1 MAETAPPNAPRRAR
15 DVARA
20 ALVAEITSTARAHLV
35 DHGAAGLSLRAVSRD
50 LGMASSALYRYF
62 PSRDALLTALIIEAY
77 DALGDACT
85 EAHDAIAPGDLLG
98 RWRTVAHAARA
109 WARANPHEYALI
121 YGSPVPGYAAPA
133 DTIDPATRVPVL
145 LLGLLRDIEAAGAPS
160 PARLGQGA
168 TQTPAEIPIQSP
180 IQIPQG
186 LAEQLDVLQ
195 AASGATGGGIDHT
208 RLLQGL
214 AGWVLLF
221 GMLNFELFG
230 QFANVFDDADAL
242 FAAQVD
248 LIARRIGLDPSLPT
262 V

>member
-1 MAETAPPNAPRRAR
+1 MAETTPPNAPRRAR

-20 ALVAEITSTARAHLV
+20 ALVAEITGTARAHLA

-77 DALGDACT
+77 DALGDACS
-85 EAHDAIAPGDLLG
+85 EAHDAIAPDDLLG
-98 RWRTVAHAARA
+98 RWRSVAHAARA

-145 LLGLLRDIEAAGAPS
+145 LLGLLRDIEEAGAPT
-160 PARLGQGA
+160 PTQLGQG
-168 TQTPAEIPIQSP
+168 SV
-180 IQIPQG
+180 QIPDG
-186 LAEQLDVLQ
+186 LADQLDVLQ
-195 AASGATGGGIDHT
+195 AASGVTGGGIDHT

-214 AGWVLLF
+214 TGWILLF

-248 LIARRIGLDPSLPT
+248 LTARRIGLDPRPPS